1 MTHTSER
8 EESLALLGLRA
19 GSSDGAVRGAWRALA
34 ATNHPDVGGDPDH
47 FLRLTAARD
56 RLLAGRGA
64 TSPGGPVVI
73 VSRPTFIAQLLRP
86 IRRRIDRRLNPRV
99 H

>member
-1 MTHTSER
+1 MSPSHEGDDPW
-8 EESLALLGLRA
+8 AVLGLRA
-19 GSSDGAVRGAWRALA
+19 GSSDRAVRGAWRALA
-34 ATNHPDVGGDPDH
+34 AEHHPDVGGDPDH

-56 RLLAGRGA
+56 RLLAGRRHPATGGA
-64 TSPGGPVVI
+64 VVV
-73 VSRPTFIAQLLRP
+73 VSRPTFASQLLRP